1 MDAPEGPRTHQLPTF
16 SAEGPHSINQVRY
29 WQLKAVLLELQL
41 S

>member
-1 MDAPEGPRTHQLPTF
+1 MDAPEGPRTHELPTF
-16 SAEGPHSINQVRY
+16 SAEGPHWINGRY